1 MCRRLIRQLIDSRDT
16 PALIIKIAADP
27 ELMRICRTIVDPVAE
42 PDPEL
47 DRTLGH
53 ICRLHGL
60 SVNRLRVK
68 LTPAASALGLAPRST
83 MSEDYYRLLGVRS
96 QAEVQEIKRAF
107 RQKAITVHPD
117 TNANLAGNSRRFV
130 EMNDA
135 YRTLRDP
142 IRRHQYDTHRQQHL
156 YWHEQS
162 GASLNSADSR
172 PTIRLWLLIG
182 LFLVFIF
189 LFLIMDMIVFQNDL
203 KPKSLTYQSYSDRWF
218 HRNIPLKILNLRGG
232 YLPEQNFQ

>member
-1 MCRRLIRQLIDSRDT
+1 MIRQVVASRDT
-16 PALIIKIAADP
+16 PALIMKIAADP
-27 ELMRICRTIVDPVAE
+27 ELTTICRTIVDPVAE

-47 DRTLGH
+47 TRTLRH
-53 ICRLHGL
+53 ICRFHGL

-83 MSEDYYRLLGVRS
+83 ASEDYYRLLGVRS
-96 QAEVQEIKRAF
+96 QAKVQEIKRAF

-135 YRTLRDP
+135 YRILRDP
-142 IRRHQYDTHRQQHL
+142 IRRHQYDIHRQQQLH
-156 YWHEQS
+156 WREQS
-162 GASLNSADSR
+162 GASPMASDGR
-172 PTIRLWLLIG
+172 PTIRLWVLIG

-203 KPKSLTYQSYSDRWF
+203 
-218 HRNIPLKILNLRGG
+218 IP
-232 YLPEQNFQ
+232 

>member
-1 MCRRLIRQLIDSRDT
+1 M
-16 PALIIKIAADP
+16 KIAADP
-27 ELMRICRTIVDPVAE
+27 ELMTICRTIIDPAAK

-47 DRTLGH
+47 ARTLRH
-53 ICRLHGL
+53 ICRFHGL
-60 SVNRLRVK
+60 SVNRLRAK
-68 LTPAASALGLAPRST
+68 LTPAANALGLAPRST
-83 MSEDYYRLLGVRS
+83 ASDDYYRLLGVRS

-107 RQKAITVHPD
+107 RRKAITVHPD

-142 IRRHQYDTHRQQHL
+142 IRRHQYDIHRQQQFH
-156 YWHEQS
+156 WREQS
-162 GASLNSADSR
+162 GASLKAADSR

-189 LFLIMDMIVFQNDL
+189 LFLIMDMIVFQNDFT
-203 KPKSLTYQSYSDRWF
+203 P
-218 HRNIPLKILNLRGG
+218 
-232 YLPEQNFQ
+232 

>member
-1 MCRRLIRQLIDSRDT
+1 M
-16 PALIIKIAADP
+16 KIAADP
-27 ELMRICRTIVDPVAE
+27 ELMAICRTIVDPAAE
-42 PDPEL
+42 PAPEL
-47 DRTLGH
+47 ARTLQH
-53 ICRLHGL
+53 ICRFHGL
-60 SVNRLRVK
+60 SVNHLRVK

-83 MSEDYYRLLGVRS
+83 ASDDYYRLLGVRS

-142 IRRHQYDTHRQQHL
+142 IRRHQYDIHRQQQFH
-156 YWHEQS
+156 WREQS
-162 GASLNSADSR
+162 GASLKAPDSR
-172 PTIRLWLLIG
+172 STIRLWLLIG

-218 HRNIPLKILNLRGG
+218 HRNIPLKI
-232 YLPEQNFQ
+232 